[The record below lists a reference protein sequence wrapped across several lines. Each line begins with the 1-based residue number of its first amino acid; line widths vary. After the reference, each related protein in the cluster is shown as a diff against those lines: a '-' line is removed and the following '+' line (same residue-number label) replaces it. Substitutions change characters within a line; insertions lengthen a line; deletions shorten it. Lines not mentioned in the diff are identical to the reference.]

1 MIVICI
7 EGCHGKPLLLCLS
20 LSIPAFIHEYHLQCF
35 LRFFFNPKLDVE
47 LFSVS
52 VPSTQNPKEPPAP
65 RLPTPPTLYSHTFCS
80 LYVFKSNIFPGVPLQ
95 IQDVAKQV
103 SATNSQTLI
112 SGSWTRASWT
122 CPTTRFTLNLC

>member
-7 EGCHGKPLLLCLS
+7 EGCHGKPLPLCLS
-20 LSIPAFIHEYHLQCF
+20 QSIPAFIHEYHLHVF
-35 LRFFFNPKLDVE
+35 SFFFYPKLDVE

-52 VPSTQNPKEPPAP
+52 KHSKPQGT
-65 RLPTPPTLYSHTFCS
+65 TCTTFANAAHPVLTHVLFFVC
-80 LYVFKSNIFPGVPLQ
+80 FKSNIFPGVPLQ